1 MYRIILRFSS
11 GFLYNYSGMYKPD
24 GREAMHIGERIQRL
38 RAQRGW
44 SQNELAKQAKLY
56 QALISRLENQ
66 VQDTLHPEAL
76 KKLAKTLGV
85 SADYLIGMY
94 EDVDDRTVKP
104 ARRGRPKAT
113 QSELFPT
120 RSALAYETA

>member
-1 MYRIILRFSS
+1 
-11 GFLYNYSGMYKPD
+11 
-24 GREAMHIGERIQRL
+24 MHIGERIQRL

-94 EDVDDRTVKP
+94 EEEEGRPVKP
-104 ARRGRPKAT
+104 ARRGRHKVA

-120 RSALAYETA
+120 LPGMALETV

>member
-1 MYRIILRFSS
+1 
-11 GFLYNYSGMYKPD
+11 
-24 GREAMHIGERIQRL
+24 MHIGERIQQL

-104 ARRGRPKAT
+104 ARRGRPKVK
-113 QSELFPT
+113 QSELFPAVA
-120 RSALAYETA
+120 ALAAN